1 MNKTDTLIKFDV
13 LAEQGN
19 FCGVVTPWGRSL
31 MSIPSLVSYVLI
43 RLAGQLSKDGQ
54 DPKAEYVYEINV
66 TNIAEE
72 DYFWVR
78 IGKLDGEYFYH
89 SANGY
94 KLTGLDA
101 DRFILFMSQDTEYG
115 LRRAIP
121 RASKGVI
128 QVGRLQM

>member
-1 MNKTDTLIKFDV
+1 MNKTDTLINFD
-13 LAEQGN
+13 LNIELGN
-19 FCGVVTPWGRSL
+19 ICSVVTPWGRSA

-43 RLAGQLSKDGQ
+43 RLSGQLSKDNQ
-54 DPKAEYVYEINV
+54 DPKAEYIYEINV

-72 DYFWVR
+72 DCFWVR
-78 IGKLDGEYFYH
+78 LGKLGGDYLYH

-101 DRFILFMSQDTEYG
+101 DRFIMFLSQDLEFG
-115 LRRAIP
+115 LRMAIP
-121 RASKGVI
+121 RATKGVI